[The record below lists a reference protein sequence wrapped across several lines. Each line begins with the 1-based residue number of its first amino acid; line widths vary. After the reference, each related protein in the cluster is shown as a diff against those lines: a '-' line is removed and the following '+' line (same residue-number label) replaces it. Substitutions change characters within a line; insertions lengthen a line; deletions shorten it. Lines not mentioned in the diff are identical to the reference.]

1 MNKLTRVVIVGFP
14 NVGKS
19 TLFNRLLR
27 EKKAIVHSSPG
38 MTRDM
43 NSSVCTLGDKKFEL
57 VDTGGFFDS
66 ESNPISSQVKIKA
79 WEASKQADVLIF
91 MLDARKGI
99 VPSEQELFISLKKL
113 GKPIIIVVNK
123 MDSPAMEEKYLWEFF
138 KLGGDFLIPLSAE
151 HKRNIELLEEAI
163 TNVIPSI
170 SYDKQELIP
179 IKIAVVGRINV
190 GKSSIVN
197 LIIGQEKLIVSETPG
212 TTRDS
217 IDTVVLR
224 NGRPFCLIDTAG
236 IRKLSRTRDKRE
248 KAGIIRAKKNIGKAD
263 VVCLLMDATEF
274 PTRQDAAIAHLA
286 YDSGKPLMLALN
298 KWDLIPSKEK
308 VYEEFK
314 IKAYERLDFVSYAPL
329 LFVSARTGKRA
340 VKILDLAEEI
350 YNNAKTW
357 VPTPH
362 LNKFLYSTSRE
373 KPPLS
378 KKKKKIKIKYMVQQ
392 SILPP
397 TFVLFT
403 HSKSALLPSYEKYF
417 SALLREKFNIWGT
430 PIRLRLKRN

>member
-19 TLFNRLLR
+19 TLFNRLLG

-43 NSSVCTLGDKKFEL
+43 NSSVCTIGGKKFEL

-66 ESNPISSQVKIKA
+66 ESNPLSAQVKLKA
-79 WEASKQADVLIF
+79 WEASKLADVLVF
-91 MLDARKGI
+91 MLDARRGI

-113 GKPIIIVVNK
+113 DKPIIIVVNK

-138 KLGGDFLIPLSAE
+138 ELGGDVLIPISAE
-151 HKRNIELLEEAI
+151 HKRNIELLEEAL
-163 TNVIPSI
+163 TNVIPSK
-170 SYDKQELIP
+170 SYDKQELSP
-179 IKIAVVGRINV
+179 VKIAVVGRINV

-197 LIIGQEKLIVSETPG
+197 LIIGQEKILVSETPG

-236 IRKLSRTRDKRE
+236 IRKLSRTKDGRE
-248 KAGIIRAKKNIGKAD
+248 KAGIIKAKKNIRKAD
-263 VVCLLMDATEF
+263 VVCLLMDSTEY

-314 IKAYERLDFVSYAPL
+314 TKAYERLDFVSYAPL
-329 LFVSARTGKRA
+329 LFVSAQTGKRA

-357 VPTPH
+357 FPTSH
-362 LNKFLYSTSRE
+362 LNKFLESVTR
-373 KPPLS
+373 KNPPLS

-403 HSKSALLPSYEKYF
+403 HSSGSLLSSYEKYF
-417 SALLREKFNIWGT
+417 SSLLREHFNIWGT
-430 PIRLRLKRN
+430 PIRLRLKKN